1 MSNNIGSRDLL
12 YLGVGALALFVV
24 YKLVTR
30 GAKEV
35 VKAIDVTSPD
45 NVANKVADKITEKV
59 TGEKGA
65 TIGNKIFDFF
75 NPPSPYRLE
84 VFYSDG
90 RVKLANGTILEKGW
104 NVTKEGLLY
113 DKSGKLLGKAG

>member
-1 MSNNIGSRDLL
+1 MSDGINSRDLL
-12 YLGVGALALFVV
+12 YLGVGAAVLFLA

-45 NVANKVADKITEKV
+45 NVVNRVADKVTESV

-65 TIGNKIFDFF
+65 TIGNKLFDWL
-75 NPPSPYRLE
+75 NPPSPYRIE
-84 VFYSDG
+84 VFFKDG
-90 RVKLANGTILEKGW
+90 SVKLANGTVLEKGW
-104 NVTKEGLLY
+104 TVTKEGMLY